1 MEAVIKVARDND
13 LEVEEQDLNDIV
25 EAVYLN
31 DDG

>member
-13 LEVEEQDLNDIV
+13 LEVEEQELNDIV